1 MVEAANVERAKNIII
16 QAVNKGKIDPIVT
29 IHQQLVPVDEPIMD
43 GNITTLML
51 VAGKG
56 QAEDIVKLLALNP
69 DVNKTDKYGRTA
81 LHFACRSGNENTFNE
96 LVALEELEYDVFTR
110 AGVTPLMMAVESRNI
125 ELVAACLR
133 ANFNPFLH
141 DGLGHT
147 ALDYARFGHEKLDND
162 ISVIIDNAMGQ
173 WRSQLPENELTDGQ
187 IDFDANLRNFFL

>member
-1 MVEAANVERAKNIII
+1 MVEATNIDRAKNIII
-16 QAVNKGKIDPIVT
+16 QAVNKGKIDPIIT
-29 IHQQLVPVDEPIMD
+29 IHNQLVPVDEPIMD

-56 QAEDIVKLLALNP
+56 NAADIKKLLALSP

-81 LHFACRSGNENTFNE
+81 LHFACRSGNEHTFHE

-141 DGLGHT
+141 DGL
-147 ALDYARFGHEKLDND
+147 K
-162 ISVIIDNAMGQ
+162 
-173 WRSQLPENELTDGQ
+173 
-187 IDFDANLRNFFL
+187 

>member
-1 MVEAANVERAKNIII
+1 M
-16 QAVNKGKIDPIVT
+16 
-29 IHQQLVPVDEPIMD
+29 PVDEPIMD

-56 QAEDIVKLLALNP
+56 SGADVQKLLELNP

-81 LHFACRSGNENTFNE
+81 LHFSCRSGNESTFE
-96 LVALEELEYDVFTR
+96 TLVALEELEYDVFTH

-141 DGLGHT
+141 DGLGHS

-162 ISVIIDNAMGQ
+162 ISVIIDNAMG
-173 WRSQLPENELTDGQ
+173 
-187 IDFDANLRNFFL
+187 